1 MLPAANGWNACS
13 RIETLNMYRMFPLV
27 ILWLALALPLTA
39 QRPTM
44 TALTIVEKAVAAAG
58 GESWARPNTLQLRGH
73 ATFYALGEH
82 GNEIQVPT
90 YKMWRVF
97 PTENKAAHQANGR
110 VRFDAFIG
118 AKLFFQIAF
127 DGQKSFSEFSPEAER
142 EREAAKWENSFG
154 FGILRF
160 ARDPGWLA
168 DDQIEGHPCYFV
180 RVLDPQ
186 KNVTDFGIDQKDFAI
201 RAVSFKTPRGFHQR
215 IYSDFKWVNKPRF
228 RQPTRVRLYYDG
240 VKWTDITW
248 QEFEV
253 NQPIDEAVFNLA
265 GKQAGKGAQR

>member
-1 MLPAANGWNACS
+1 
-13 RIETLNMYRMFPLV
+13 MFPLV
-27 ILWLALALPLTA
+27 ILWLAVALPLTA

-110 VRFDAFIG
+110 VR
-118 AKLFFQIAF
+118 
-127 DGQKSFSEFSPEAER
+127 
-142 EREAAKWENSFG
+142 
-154 FGILRF
+154 
-160 ARDPGWLA
+160 
-168 DDQIEGHPCYFV
+168 
-180 RVLDPQ
+180 
-186 KNVTDFGIDQKDFAI
+186 
-201 RAVSFKTPRGFHQR
+201 
-215 IYSDFKWVNKPRF
+215 
-228 RQPTRVRLYYDG
+228 LYYDG

>member
-1 MLPAANGWNACS
+1 M
-13 RIETLNMYRMFPLV
+13 IMYRKSFLML
-27 ILWLALALPLTA
+27 LLLAITLTSTAQQPALTA
-39 QRPTM
+39 
-44 TALTIVEKAVAAAG
+44 LSIVEKAIAAAG
-58 GESWARPNTLQLRGH
+58 GEAWARPNTLQLRGH
-73 ATFYALGEH
+73 ATFYAGGEH
-82 GNEIQVPT
+82 GQQIHVPT

-110 VRFDAFIG
+110 VRFDALIG
-118 AKLFFQIAF
+118 DKLFFQIAF
-127 DGQKSFSEFSPEAER
+127 DGQKSYAEFSLEAEH

-160 ARDPGWLA
+160 ARDPAFTLMRLA
-168 DDQIEGHPCYFV
+168 DDQIEAHPCYFV
-180 RVLDPQ
+180 RVVDPN

-215 IYSDFKWVNKPRF
+215 IYADFKWHQKPHF

-248 QEFEV
+248 REFAV
-253 NQPIDEAVFNLA
+253 NQPIDEAVFQLNKEA
-265 GKQAGKGAQR
+265 KQ

>member
-1 MLPAANGWNACS
+1 MRRLLLSFVVLCAAALPMAAQGAAL
-13 RIETLNMYRMFPLV
+13 T
-27 ILWLALALPLTA
+27 ALA
-39 QRPTM
+39 
-44 TALTIVEKAVAAAG
+44 IVEKAVAEAG
-58 GESWARPNTLQLRGH
+58 GEAWARPQTLRLRGH

-82 GNEIQVPT
+82 ANEIHVPT
-90 YKMWRVF
+90 YQMWRVF

-110 VRFDAFIG
+110 VRFDAFIS
-118 AKLFFQIAF
+118 KKRFFQIAF
-127 DGQKSFSEFSPEAER
+127 DGQRTFAEFSPEAER

-160 ARDPGWLA
+160 ARDAGFTLTRLA

-186 KNVTDFGIDQKDFAI
+186 KNVTDFGIDQKDYAI
-201 RAVSFKTPRGFHQR
+201 RSVSFKTPRGFHQR
-215 IYSDFKWVNKPRF
+215 IYSDFKWHQKPRF

-248 QEFEV
+248 QEFVV
-253 NQPIDEAVFNLA
+253 NQPIDDAVFQL
-265 GKQAGKGAQR
+265 GAKP

>member
-1 MLPAANGWNACS
+1 MHRKVVLML
-13 RIETLNMYRMFPLV
+13 LL
-27 ILWLALALPLTA
+27 LAMTLTA
-39 QRPTM
+39 TAQQPAL
-44 TALTIVEKAVAAAG
+44 TALSIVEKAVAEAG
-58 GESWARPNTLQLRGH
+58 GEAWARPNTLQLRGH
-73 ATFYALGEH
+73 ATFYGLGEQA
-82 GNEIQVPT
+82 NEIHVPT

-118 AKLFFQIAF
+118 DKRFFQIAF
-127 DGQKSFSEFSPEAER
+127 DGQKSLAEFSPEAER

-160 ARDPGWLA
+160 ARDPGFVLTRLA

-215 IYSDFKWVNKPRF
+215 IYSDFKWHQKPRF

-248 QEFEV
+248 QEFAV
-253 NQPIDEAVFNLA
+253 NQPIDEAVFQLSKEA
-265 GKQAGKGAQR
+265 KR

>member
-1 MLPAANGWNACS
+1 MPRLFFFFFFVFALTLLLWAQPS
-13 RIETLNMYRMFPLV
+13 RRT
-27 ILWLALALPLTA
+27 ALA
-39 QRPTM
+39 
-44 TALTIVEKAVAAAG
+44 IVEQAVAAAG
-58 GESWARPNTLQLRGH
+58 GEAWARPNTLQLRGH

-82 GNEIQVPT
+82 DQPIHVLT

-118 AKLFFQIAF
+118 EKLFFQIAF
-127 DGQKSFSEFSPEAER
+127 DGQKSYAEFSPAAER

-160 ARDPGWLA
+160 ARDPAFTLTRLA

-180 RVLDPQ
+180 RVVDPHN
-186 KNVTDFGIDQKDFAI
+186 NVTDFGIDQKDFAI
-201 RAVSFKTPRGFHQR
+201 RSVSFKTPRGFHQR
-215 IYSDFKWVNKPRF
+215 LYSDFKWHQKPRF

-248 QEFEV
+248 QEFAV
-253 NQPIDEAVFNLA
+253 NQPIEEAVFQLN
-265 GKQAGKGAQR
+265 KGAR